1 MNMKRPVVLMVLWV
15 GLSAQGLVKA
25 PTPVSDFWGTA
36 RHIVV
41 GKITSISDTGNVVAS
56 ATMVKGESI
65 GDVVRLRVELPE
77 LVKQLKQGDP
87 IVLLLARRERY
98 LHVADGWYLPVAPE
112 GTVPPNLFRVAQS
125 AAANLQQSYP
135 GRTATLVR
143 LIEELKAND
152 GKYSMLNAVSP
163 DMFKGGVKDL
173 GAVDAVGAM
182 TLQTLRD
189 AKTQTV
195 IALSSAKMRKFAI
208 ESGAL
213 KATEAAKSQWPVSS
227 LAAVATV
234 EMNGKRVPVI
244 LSRTGEL
251 TVDGTPAKPLWT
263 GATANTA
270 AIGNFGEDGSAAA
283 IVITDDQVMR
293 YSLDGSA
300 PPADFVRLTG
310 EKIST
315 YHRDNPK
322 WLAGATAR
330 PLDCNGD
337 GRMDVLIVTPAGPM
351 LLINRGFGC
360 FFINPDLGKV
370 LKTESGEAL
379 PGKNL
384 WTGADVD
391 GDGNDDLLMIR
402 PDGAASAVLNP
413 KPTK

>member
-1 MNMKRPVVLMVLWV
+1 MRYAILLLL
-15 GLSAQGLVKA
+15 GFTLSARGLVKA
-25 PTPVSDFWGTA
+25 PTPVASFYATA
-36 RHIVV
+36 QLVVV
-41 GKITSISDTGNVVAS
+41 GKVTAVTDAGNVT
-56 ATMVKGESI
+56 ATARTLKGDAI
-65 GDVVRLRVELPE
+65 GETLRLRVEGFPA
-77 LVKQLKQGDP
+77 VTKNLKEGSSV
-87 IVLLLARRERY
+87 VLLVARKTAA
-98 LHVADGWYLPVAPE
+98 LSIDDQWLFPE
-112 GTVPPNLFRVAQS
+112 AVGGAKNFYWVKTALGDALR
-125 AAANLQQSYP
+125 QSYP
-135 GRTATLVR
+135 GTTSALVKAVD
-143 LIEELKAND
+143 ELAAGG
-152 GKYSMLNAVSP
+152 GKYSMCDEVSP
-163 DMFKGGVKDL
+163 DMFKGAVKDL
-173 GAVDAVGAM
+173 GSVDVVGAM
-182 TLQTLRD
+182 TMQTLRE

-195 IALSSAKMRKFAI
+195 IAISPAKMKKFRI
-208 ESGAL
+208 ESGAM
-213 KATEAAKSQWPVSS
+213 KATETTNSDWPISS

-234 EMNGKRVPVI
+234 DMNGKSVPVV
-244 LSRTGEL
+244 LARTGEL
-251 TVDGTPAKPLWT
+251 TIDGSSAKPLWT
-263 GATANTA
+263 GSTANTA
-270 AIGNFGEDGSAAA
+270 AVGNFGEDGSVAA
-283 IVITDDQVMR
+283 IVVTDDQVIR
-293 YSLDGSA
+293 YSLDGTA

-370 LKTESGEAL
+370 LKTESGEPL

-413 KPTK
+413 KPVK